1 MLLEVKDLSFYYGK
15 TQILN
20 SINLHINKGDRLVII
35 GNNGVGKSTLIK
47 CINRI
52 AQPKEGTIILDNKP
66 LDLYK
71 QNDIAKKIAYVP
83 QSISLIDQTVF
94 EAVLL
99 GRKPYI
105 KYQPSMND
113 YLTTEKTIEDLSLS
127 KIASKNTNKLSGG
140 EKQKIAIAQALNQD
154 TEIILLDEPTANLD
168 IKNQIEVTDFIKK
181 ISIEKQITMIITM
194 HDINLA
200 LKTGTKFLVLKDAKV
215 YKYGDESI
223 ITRELIKDVFNVSIE
238 TIIHN
243 KQKNILFN

>member
-1 MLLEVKDLSFYYGK
+1 MLLEVIDVSFYYGK
-15 TQILN
+15 KQILN

-47 CINRI
+47 CLNRMIN
-52 AQPKEGTIILDNKP
+52 PKEGTIILDDKP
-66 LDLYK
+66 LDSYK

-105 KYQPSMND
+105 KFQPSMND
-113 YLTTEKTIEDLSLS
+113 YLITEKTIEDLSLS
-127 KIASKNTNKLSGG
+127 NIASKNTNKLSGG
-140 EKQKIAIAQALNQD
+140 EKQKIAIAQALNQG

-223 ITRELIKDVFNVSIE
+223 ITRELIEDVFNVSIE

>member
-15 TQILN
+15 KQILN
-20 SINLHINKGDRLVII
+20 SINLQINKGDRLVII

-47 CINRI
+47 CLNRMIN
-52 AQPKEGTIILDNKP
+52 PKEGTIILDNKP
-66 LDLYK
+66 LDSYN
-71 QNDIAKKIAYVP
+71 QNFIAKKIAYVP

-105 KYQPSMND
+105 KYQPSKND
-113 YLTTEKTIEDLSLS
+113 YLKTEKTIEDLSLS
-127 KIASKNTNKLSGG
+127 TIASKNTNKLSGG

-181 ISIEKQITMIITM
+181 ISIDKQITMIITM

-223 ITRELIKDVFNVSIE
+223 ITKELIKDVFNVSVK
-238 TIIHN
+238 TLMHN